1 MMKAIEDGLYTAS
14 MKERMSELED
24 RRSALLA
31 TEPQASPNVVL
42 HPNTAALYSEK
53 IENLVTSL
61 NADDIRA
68 EAGEILRSLVD
79 RVVLTPDDDGTSL
92 KAELYGDLAGILTFS
107 SSGSSDKKIP
117 GSYSEPGSLL
127 SVVAGARNRRY
138 LHLDY
143 VRI

>member
-1 MMKAIEDGLYTAS
+1 MRKNRPLILVWQCQRDDWQRELRATEKKIEAMMKAIEDGLYTAS

-92 KAELYGDLAGILTFS
+92 KA
-107 SSGSSDKKIP
+107 
-117 GSYSEPGSLL
+117 
-127 SVVAGARNRRY
+127 
-138 LHLDY
+138 
-143 VRI
+143 

>member
-92 KAELYGDLAGILTFS
+92 KAELYGDLAEILAFS
-107 SSGSSDKKIP
+107 SSGNSDKKIP
-117 GSYSEPGSLL
+117 GSCSEPGSLL
-127 SVVAGARNRRY
+127 SVVAGARFELTTFR
-138 LHLDY
+138 L
-143 VRI
+143 